1 MAEGTATVVL
11 KKRIRLAR
19 LSRGHPWVFDNE
31 VERVDGHA
39 AAGDVVAVSDGRRSL
54 GWGLYHPGSKIR
66 VRRLGKGDPVEM
78 DSAFFTDRIARAW
91 ALRERE
97 LAHRTDVCRVVNSEA
112 DELSGLVVD
121 RYRDRF
127 VVQITSY
134 GMERRLEA
142 IGAAIDGLF
151 HPKVVWLRNDA
162 SVRTLEGLDRE
173 SRLWSGSESDLDV
186 DVEVHGLRLAV
197 DLRLGHKG
205 GLYLDQLDNQVLVA
219 PRATGRTVLDCFSYQ
234 GGFALAAAK
243 AGAARVTAVEIS
255 DPMAARIAANA
266 QSNGVAVDVVQA
278 NAFDFLRGADGPYD
292 LVVLD
297 PPSFTKSRAGGEG
310 ALRGYKEIHL
320 RALKLLSPG
329 GLLATFTCSQH
340 VDRSAFEGVLVEA
353 AADARRPVRR
363 LTSYGQPADH
373 PILPHVPETEYL
385 KGALYQALS

>member
-1 MAEGTATVVL
+1 MTERVATVVL
-11 KKRIRLAR
+11 NRRRHVR
-19 LSRGHPWVFDNE
+19 LSRGHPWIFDNE
-31 VERVDGHA
+31 IERVDGHA
-39 AAGDVVAVSDGRRSL
+39 SAGDIVAISDGRRSL
-54 GWGLYHPGSKIR
+54 GWGFFHPGSKIR
-66 VRRLGKGDPVEM
+66 VRRLGKGDPVEP
-78 DSAFFTDRIARAW
+78 DEAFFAERIGRAW

-97 LAHRTDVCRVVNSEA
+97 LPHRQQVCRVVSSEA
-112 DELSGLVVD
+112 DGLSGLVVD

-134 GMERRLEA
+134 GMERRMAA
-142 IGAAIDGLF
+142 IGAALERLF
-151 HPKVVWLRNDA
+151 QPKVVWLRNDA
-162 SVRTLEGLDRE
+162 SIRTLEGLDRE
-173 SRLWSGSESDLDV
+173 SRLWSGSEADLLV

-219 PRATGRTVLDCFSYQ
+219 ERAAGRSVLDCFSYQ

-243 AGAARVTAVEIS
+243 RGAARVTAVEIS
-255 DPMAARIAANA
+255 EPMAARISANA
-266 QSNGVAVDVVQA
+266 ERNGVAIDIVCA
-278 NAFDFLRGADGPYD
+278 NAFDFLRAAEGRYD

-297 PPSFTKSRAGGEG
+297 PPSFTRSKAGGEG

-320 RALKLLSPG
+320 RALKLLAPG

-340 VDRSAFEGVLVEA
+340 VDRAAFEAVIVDA

-363 LTSYGQPADH
+363 LGSFGQPADH

-385 KGALYQALS
+385 KGAVYEALA

>member
-1 MAEGTATVVL
+1 MAEGIATVVL
-11 KKRIRLAR
+11 KKHIRLAR
-19 LSRGHPWVFDNE
+19 LSRGHPWIFDNE
-31 VERVDGHA
+31 VERLEGHA
-39 AAGDVVAVSDGRRSL
+39 AAGDVVAVSDGRRSF
-54 GWGLYHPGSKIR
+54 GWGLFHPGSKIR

-78 DSAFFTDRIARAW
+78 GEAFFAERIARAW

-97 LAHRTDVCRVVNSEA
+97 LPHRKDVCRVVNSEA

-134 GMERRLEA
+134 GMERRLDA
-142 IGAAIDGLF
+142 IGKALEGLF

-173 SRLWSGSESDLDV
+173 SRLWSGSEADLDV
-186 DVEVHGLRLAV
+186 DVEVHGLRFAV

-205 GLYLDQLDNQVLVA
+205 GLYLDQLDNQALVA
-219 PRATGRTVLDCFSYQ
+219 QRAAGRTVLDCFSYQ
-234 GGFALAAAK
+234 GGFALAAAR
-243 AGAARVTAVEIS
+243 AGAAHVTAVEIS
-255 DPMAARIAANA
+255 DPMAARIAANGRT
-266 QSNGVAVDVVQA
+266 NGVAVEVVCA
-278 NAFDFLRGADGPYD
+278 NAFDFLRAADGPFD

-297 PPSFTKSRAGGEG
+297 PPSFTKTRAGGEG

-340 VDRSAFEGVLVEA
+340 VDRAAFEDVVVDA

-363 LTSYGQPADH
+363 LASYGQPADH
-373 PILPHVPETEYL
+373 PVLPHVAETEYL